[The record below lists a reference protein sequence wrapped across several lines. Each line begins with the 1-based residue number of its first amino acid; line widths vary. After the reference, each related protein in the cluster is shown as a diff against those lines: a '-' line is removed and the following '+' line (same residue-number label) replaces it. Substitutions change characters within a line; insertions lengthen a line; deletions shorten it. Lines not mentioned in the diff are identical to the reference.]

1 MAISRLPGTRR
12 LIIGSDIK
20 PDEIDTGHL
29 KDGAVTTPKIGDGAV
44 TTVKI
49 GDDQVTGPKIG
60 PEAIDGYTHDHISHD
75 WEKTGTVTNIPVWT
89 PGWQRQVAAFA
100 EAFPTS
106 IDLILHS
113 FKATVSGFPPSA
125 LKIFAYASGMSGPSG
140 IAFHIDVNISAA
152 PSAYLDLDWL
162 SRGH

>member
-20 PDEIDTGHL
+20 PDEIDTRHL
-29 KDGAVTTPKIGDGAV
+29 KDGAVTTPKIGD
-44 TTVKI
+44 
-49 GDDQVTGPKIG
+49 DQVTGSKIG
-60 PEAIDGYTHDHISHD
+60 PEAIDGYVHDHISHD

-89 PGWQRQVAAFA
+89 PGWLRRVAAFA
-100 EAFPTS
+100 EPFPTS
-106 IDLILHS
+106 VDLILHS
-113 FKATVSGFPPSA
+113 FKATVSGFPPSS
-125 LKIFAYASGMSGPSG
+125 LKIFAYASALPAALSG
-140 IAFHIDVNISAA
+140 IAFHIDVNASAA